1 MHDSHQSCIKILLM
15 ITLLVINFVLGILA
29 YIIALRTI
37 YQKTG
42 KLTLVD
48 FLANFPNIFIGIL
61 IIYYELIE
69 SDLASKAI
77 ISKKKEEK

>member
-1 MHDSHQSCIKILLM
+1 M

-48 FLANFPNIFIGIL
+48 FLANFPDIFIGIL
-61 IIYYELIE
+61 IIYCELIE
-69 SDLASKAI
+69 SDLASKVI
-77 ISKKKEEK
+77 ISKMKEEK